1 MELTLR
7 GYGIRVKVLREQ
19 VEEKTSRVAK
29 QVYPRRLSGLRVDAQ
44 RSVCKRPALAT
55 WVPSGSLVKPW

>member
-29 QVYPRRLSGLRVDAQ
+29 QVYPRRLSGLRVDDQKECLQA
-44 RSVCKRPALAT
+44 
-55 WVPSGSLVKPW
+55 SGSRYVGPIR

>member
-19 VEEKTSRVAK
+19 VGEKRGRIVK
-29 QVYPRRLSGLRVDAQ
+29 QVYRRCSSEPHADHQKEYLQA
-44 RSVCKRPALAT
+44 
-55 WVPSGSLVKPW
+55 SGSRYVSPLR